1 MEKQETIVPVLA
13 GIIENADGRILL
25 TRRKPHLSNA
35 GKWEFPGGKLRP
47 GEQPPACLQR
57 ELREELGI
65 DVRVNDPFEIVNF
78 TYDRGHILLIAY
90 RCQYRGGT
98 IRMVD
103 HDRYEWVRPEDLL
116 KYDLSAADI
125 PIAQKLVAIHTG
137 R

>member
-13 GIIENADGRILL
+13 GIIENAEKRILL

-35 GKWEFPGGKLRP
+35 GKWEFPGGKLHP

-65 DVRVNDPFEIVNF
+65 DVRVEQPFEIVNF
-78 TYDRGHILLIAY
+78 SYDQEHILLIAY
-90 RCQYRGGT
+90 RCQYRGGQ
-98 IRMVD
+98 IRLVD
-103 HDRYEWVRPEDLL
+103 HDRYEWVSPKELL

-125 PIAQKLVAIHTG
+125 PIAQRLCCEQCQT
-137 R
+137 